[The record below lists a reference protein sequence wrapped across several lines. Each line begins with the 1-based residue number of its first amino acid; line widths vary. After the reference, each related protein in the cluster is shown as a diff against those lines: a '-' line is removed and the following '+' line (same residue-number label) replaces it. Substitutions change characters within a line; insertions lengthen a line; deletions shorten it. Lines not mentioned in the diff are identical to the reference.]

1 MQVRPVRFACDGPFG
16 ASARSAIQDPQD
28 PAVSRNLKGHPCVTQ
43 LGLTPDPAPFRLGL
57 NGQTVLLVGGDAATS
72 GYLDKQ
78 GASVRHIP
86 GPATPADLVGV
97 QLCLA
102 LADDAT
108 SRAAAQAAGV
118 LLGTLPAPALRRSGR
133 ASLVGAGPGAVDMLT
148 VRAVAVIRDADVVL
162 HDKLVGPDVLALVR
176 PGARRIDVGKRCGRH
191 AMSQAAINA
200 LIVRHAQSG
209 AHVVRLKGG
218 DPFVF
223 GRGGE
228 ELESLRAAGVPT
240 EVVPGITAAL
250 ATAARLGIPLTHRGA
265 SRSLHLITAHGS
277 DDRLP
282 EHDWSALARAGGTL
296 AVYMGVRTLPLL
308 AARLLAAGMA
318 PDTPAIAVENAT
330 LPNERRMPGTL
341 AGIASA
347 VAAAGLD
354 GPTLV
359 LIGAVVAMASSDME
373 AARDAGHTR
382 AA

>member
-1 MQVRPVRFACDGPFG
+1 MHTSLPPEPMPF
-16 ASARSAIQDPQD
+16 
-28 PAVSRNLKGHPCVTQ
+28 T
-43 LGLTPDPAPFRLGL
+43 LGLAGCC
-57 NGQTVLLVGGDAATS
+57 VLLVGGDRGTAA
-72 GYLDKQ
+72 YLQGQ
-78 GASVRHIP
+78 GAEVRCIA
-86 GPATPADLVGV
+86 GPAVAADLIGV
-97 QLCLA
+97 RLCLVR
-102 LADDAT
+102 ADDAAT
-108 SRAAAQAAGV
+108 RGLAQAAGV
-118 LLGTLPAPALRRSGR
+118 MLGTLPEAGPRRGGR
-133 ASLVGAGPGAVDMLT
+133 ASLVGAGPGAVEMLT
-148 VRAVAVIRDADVVL
+148 VRAVQVIRDADVVL
-162 HDKLVGPDVLALVR
+162 HDKLVGPDVLALAR

-200 LIVRHAQSG
+200 LIVRHAQAG

-282 EHDWSALARAGGTL
+282 EHDWVALARAGGTL

-308 AARLLAAGMA
+308 AARLLDAGMA
-318 PDTPAIAVENAT
+318 ADTPAIAVENAT

-341 AGIASA
+341 AGIADA
-347 VAAAGLD
+347 VADAGLD

-359 LIGAVVAMASSDME
+359 LIGAVVAMADV
-373 AARDAGHTR
+373 DALGDVGLR
-382 AA
+382 VRVA

>member
-1 MQVRPVRFACDGPFG
+1 MIGG
-16 ASARSAIQDPQD
+16 ANGRD
-28 PAVSRNLKGHPCVTQ
+28 LKEYSCVTQ
-43 LGLTPDPAPFRLGL
+43 PGLTPDSAPFRLGL
-57 NGQTVLLVGGDAATS
+57 DGQLVLLVGEDAATS
-72 GYLDKQ
+72 AYLHAQ
-78 GASVRHIP
+78 GAVLRRIAA
-86 GPATPADLVGV
+86 PAAPADLLGV

-102 LADDAT
+102 WADDAVT
-108 SRAAAQAAGV
+108 RAAAQAAGV
-118 LLGTLPAPALRRSGR
+118 LLGTLPAPLPRRSGR

-162 HDKLVGPDVLALVR
+162 HDKLVGPDVLALAR

-265 SRSLHLITAHGS
+265 SRSLHLITAHGA

-341 AGIASA
+341 ASIANA
-347 VAAAGLD
+347 VAAARLD

-359 LIGAVVAMASSDME
+359 LIGAVVAMASSDAE
-373 AARDAGHTR
+373 AVRDAGHTR